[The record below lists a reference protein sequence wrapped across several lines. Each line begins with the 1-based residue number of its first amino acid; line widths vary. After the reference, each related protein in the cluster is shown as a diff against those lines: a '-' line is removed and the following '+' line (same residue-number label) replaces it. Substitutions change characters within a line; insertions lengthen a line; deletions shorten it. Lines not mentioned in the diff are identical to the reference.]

1 MTNFIKIEYF
11 SYFDDIGHTVILK
24 DDLDKKSN
32 PLIRYI
38 NPAQITDICRRYDR
52 DSNNELT
59 AYTLIVLSSREAI
72 HTFMTVDEILEKIN
86 GKPKK

>member
-11 SYFDDIGHTVILK
+11 RYFNDVKNCFILRNE
-24 DDLDKKSN
+24 LDEKSN

-38 NPAQITDICRRYDR
+38 NSAQITDICRLYDHN
-52 DSNNELT
+52 SNNESVT
-59 AYTLIVLSSREAI
+59 YTLIVLSSREAI

>member
-11 SYFDDIGHTVILK
+11 HYFDDIEHRFILEE
-24 DDLDKKSN
+24 DLDKKSN

-38 NPAQITDICRRYDR
+38 NPAQITNICRLYDR
-52 DSNNELT
+52 DSNDQVVP
-59 AYTLIVLSSREAI
+59 YTLIVLSSRDAI
-72 HTFMTVDEILEKIN
+72 HTFLTVDEILEKIN

>member
-1 MTNFIKIEYF
+1 MTNFIGIEYF
-11 SYFDDIGHTVILK
+11 HYFNDIEHCYILK

-38 NPAQITDICRRYDR
+38 NPAHITNICRLYDR
-52 DSNNELT
+52 DSNDRVVS
-59 AYTLIVLSSREAI
+59 YTLIVLSSREAI
-72 HTFMTVDEILEKIN
+72 HTFLTVGEILEKIN